1 MHLGQD
7 LEAVDL
13 ELEMEQQDLN
23 LEEKVVEMVDL
34 TAETANQELQTLE
47 AVEADPEEDLRQEVA
62 DLVL

>member
-1 MHLGQD
+1 V
-7 LEAVDL
+7 EL